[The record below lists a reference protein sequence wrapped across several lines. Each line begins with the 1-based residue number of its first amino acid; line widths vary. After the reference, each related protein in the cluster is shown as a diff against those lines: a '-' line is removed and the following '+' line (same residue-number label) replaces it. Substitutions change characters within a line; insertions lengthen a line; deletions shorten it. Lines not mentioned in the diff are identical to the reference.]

1 MNKGHNNALG
11 YVAMREC
18 AMESSMEILSLSR
31 DSSQL
36 HRKLK
41 APVKEEIHPG
51 PVEKSRT

>member
-11 YVAMREC
+11 YVAMPEC
-18 AMESSMEILSLSR
+18 AMGSSMEILSLFL

>member
-11 YVAMREC
+11 YVAMPEC
-18 AMESSMEILSLSR
+18 AMESSMEILSL

-41 APVKEEIHPG
+41 APVNEEIHPG